1 MKCGGKALLLFIVS
15 CMVSGCVIKT
25 QTSGVLFCDAAN
37 PIYVSNEDLMTEE
50 TERQIL
56 THNMVGE
63 RLCQWSG
70 KKQTEARKRPWLA
83 GFWGV
88 VRLQLVCD

>member
-25 QTSGVLFCDAAN
+25 QLSGVLFCDVAN

-50 TERQIL
+50 TERQIW
-56 THNMVGE
+56 THNTIWWASVCANGAAKKPTKAPVV
-63 RLCQWSG
+63 SG
-70 KKQTEARKRPWLA
+70 VL
-83 GFWGV
+83 GM